1 MRGFDASPIPL
12 SLQLQLKC
20 LAMEWM
26 SKPLFCS
33 NLYAL
38 HTNALDLNMACR
50 NDMQMKAL
58 VCVSLS
64 PSASFKVFEASE
76 FGSHPLFSVA
86 QGALDLQQ
94 VSIMLITD
102 VRRAT
107 SLPLHHNG
115 YFVSRN
121 ASMHGDRLCSP
132 AMLHVACCKPDL
144 LLSQRERLLKNSPF
158 FPPFSLYIQFAHGF
172 IPVSDWPNIM
182 YTAWNVKSACKWL
195 LAYIST

>member
-1 MRGFDASPIPL
+1 MLEKRKLAASLDTRGFDASLITV
-12 SLQLQLKC
+12 
-20 LAMEWM
+20 MTTGVEM
-26 SKPLFCS
+26 FINGMNVKPLFCY
-33 NLYAL
+33 NLYDL

-102 VRRAT
+102 IRRGT
-107 SLPLHHNG
+107 SLPLHH
-115 YFVSRN
+115 Y
-121 ASMHGDRLCSP
+121 RLFC
-132 AMLHVACCKPDL
+132 
-144 LLSQRERLLKNSPF
+144 
-158 FPPFSLYIQFAHGF
+158 
-172 IPVSDWPNIM
+172 
-182 YTAWNVKSACKWL
+182 
-195 LAYIST
+195 